1 MAHHLHI
8 EAIECHIGLK
18 AQRFCDF
25 DFSIHSEWDVGDG
38 RRLHIQLLDF
48 TGRPNH
54 HMFIVGHPV
63 KVGVHAK
70 NGPRL
75 LLVFVELIVHGPLLA
90 CFKVAEVEHRFFTH
104 TLYKREGFAVARD
117 LRTRRATGSA
127 RYAFNLSLFKV
138 VAKNDID
145 LRVGIFVVLE
155 ETTRIHVFTEVE
167 VLSIGRHAGFI
178 HVLLIVFA
186 FGELHP

>member
-8 EAIECHIGLK
+8 EAIGCHIGLK

-25 DFSIHSEWDVGDG
+25 DFSIHGEGDVGDG
-38 RRLHIQLLDF
+38 RRLHIQFLDF

-54 HMFIVGHPV
+54 HMFIVGHPIE
-63 KVGVHAK
+63 VGIHPEDR
-70 NGPRL
+70 PRL
-75 LLVFVELIVHGPLLA
+75 LLVFVELIVHRPLLA
-90 CFKVAEVEHRFFTH
+90 CFEVADVEHRFFTH

-127 RYAFNLSLFKV
+127 RYTLHLPLFEI
-138 VAKNDID
+138 VAKDDVD

-167 VLSIGRHAGFI
+167 VLSIGRHAGLI